1 MSATKDAR
9 HLSGA
14 DLGRHI
20 TAPIPG
26 GKYAGPWQLDGT
38 IIGVKHF
45 ASGDVQITAQ
55 DQTQIR
61 FGVIPGTQP
70 VTITGATR

>member
-20 TAPIPG
+20 TAQIPG
-26 GKYAGPWQLDGT
+26 GKYAGPWQLAGT
-38 IIGVKHF
+38 IISVKHF
-45 ASGDVQITAQ
+45 ATGDVQITAQ
-55 DQTQIR
+55 DQSQIR

-70 VTITGATR
+70 VTISGVAR

>member
-26 GKYAGPWQLDGT
+26 GRYAGPWQLGGT

-45 ASGDVQITAQ
+45 ANGDVQITVQ
-55 DQTQIR
+55 DKSQIR
-61 FGVIPGTQP
+61 FGVIPSTQT